1 MKHIKTHSAKRMA
14 MVTGAVL
21 VAGVIHLF
29 SSRLDAQES
38 TPPPGGNDGGP
49 TFPGGRTGPPSGRSR
64 SPGMMSSRLSKPT
77 SQPPIEIA
85 PARFEATVYEVQ
97 VPEQRIADLDAPA
110 FEAKASTAQAL
121 AKALAEFGKVKVL
134 YKIDQTVN
142 LYGESIMLST
152 SEPMVTGTHGRES
165 GPSMNSITYMEAG
178 LIVNL
183 SASAPPEDP
192 PGKELCVQANFE
204 LSALADSAVEIAPQ
218 VKATSIRKMDLRHSE
233 TPRFGKPL
241 VLLNVSA
248 PGGGD
253 QAQPVAYVIRYVFS
267 EIKR

>member
-1 MKHIKTHSAKRMA
+1 
-14 MVTGAVL
+14 
-21 VAGVIHLF
+21 
-29 SSRLDAQES
+29 
-38 TPPPGGNDGGP
+38 
-49 TFPGGRTGPPSGRSR
+49 
-64 SPGMMSSRLSKPT
+64 MSSRLSRPT

-97 VPEQRIADLDAPA
+97 VPEQRIADLDAQA
-110 FEAKASTAQAL
+110 LEAKAPTAQDL